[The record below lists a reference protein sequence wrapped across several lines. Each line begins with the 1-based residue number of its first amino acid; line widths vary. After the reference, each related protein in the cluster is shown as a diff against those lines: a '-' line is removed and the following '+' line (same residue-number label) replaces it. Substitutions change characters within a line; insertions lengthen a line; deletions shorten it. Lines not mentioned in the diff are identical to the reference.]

1 MSHDHDTNA
10 SEQGIQRPGHP
21 RPAAAQDHE
30 AAPAARILAFL
41 ALAELSS
48 FERFSTDAQFAP
60 NLEDK
65 VALGG
70 LAVAEYRLFEVLR
83 QRLAALGFEA
93 VALMEEMQGPLQA
106 FTRQTRPGDWYESL
120 MKSYVVDSIFRDVH
134 REVITRLDEESRTVA
149 LAVVDHTAP
158 AEYLHERLGE
168 AVAED
173 ELLAGRLALWGRRL
187 VAESI
192 RRGRETLLQA
202 DPEAPAA
209 QIMSSVTEAHS
220 KRMASLGL
228 VA

>member
-1 MSHDHDTNA
+1 M
-10 SEQGIQRPGHP
+10 
-21 RPAAAQDHE
+21 
-30 AAPAARILAFL
+30 ARILAFL
-41 ALAELSS
+41 ALTELSS

-93 VALMEEMQGPLQA
+93 VALMEEMRAPLQA

-149 LAVVDHTAP
+149 RAVVDHAAP

-168 AVAED
+168 AVVAD